1 MELTPILQKQLI
13 AGAVALGVLSAAAT
27 AVVVSSILVRKRR
40 RRHEAALPADLDK
53 SEDVRKPGD

>member
-13 AGAVALGVLSAAAT
+13 AGAVALGVLSAAA
-27 AVVVSSILVRKRR
+27 ADVVSSILVRKRR